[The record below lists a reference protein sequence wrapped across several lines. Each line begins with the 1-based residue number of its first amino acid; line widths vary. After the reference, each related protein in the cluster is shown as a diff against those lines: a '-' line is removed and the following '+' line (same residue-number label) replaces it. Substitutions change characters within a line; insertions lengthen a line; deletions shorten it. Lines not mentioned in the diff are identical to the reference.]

1 MFGGSTVAAAALRW
15 HCGGI
20 KLTLKE
26 LSTKERDNSKSTRQQ
41 QKNETTAKVHQQRGD
56 VPKTGASSRSKI
68 TGSDSFIIL
77 STQMINT
84 SLFLWNGSSKIQFL
98 TDI

>member
-1 MFGGSTVAAAALRW
+1 MFGGSTAATALRRQ

-41 QKNETTAKVHQQRGD
+41 QKNETTAKVHQQHGD

-68 TGSDSFIIL
+68 QNLNDGKIPRE
-77 STQMINT
+77 
-84 SLFLWNGSSKIQFL
+84 SSKSE
-98 TDI
+98 

>member
-1 MFGGSTVAAAALRW
+1 MFGGSTAATALRRQ

-41 QKNETTAKVHQQRGD
+41 QKNETTTKVHQQHGD
-56 VPKTGASSRSKI
+56 VPKTGASSRSKR
-68 TGSDSFIIL
+68 TAFIYQEWL
-77 STQMINT
+77 EP
-84 SLFLWNGSSKIQFL
+84 
-98 TDI
+98 